1 MGQFKGIVKW
11 FNSAKGYGFLG
22 HDGGNDVFV
31 HFSSIQKDGYKS
43 LKQGEE
49 VIFDIVQGAKGFQAD
64 RVIRQTKSTT
74 SEASSI

>member
-1 MGQFKGIVKW
+1 
-11 FNSAKGYGFLG
+11 
-22 HDGGNDVFV
+22 VFV

-49 VIFDIVQGAKGFQAD
+49 VVFDIVQGAEGFQAD

-74 SEASSI
+74 SEANPI